1 MLLSI
6 DIGIR
11 HLAFCCMSSANKKD
25 LTTYKIELWDVYNT
39 LESDEYQCQGIQN
52 NGKTCGRKCGYKYQI
67 DKTTTYCCKTHF
79 PKHIQQTKLNVF
91 KKKLIESYLLQ
102 DIAKIVLAKVQ
113 NVYDTHQNVFEGISQ
128 ILIELQPGV
137 NKKMVFTSHLVYAK
151 LVELYKD
158 TTTSIK
164 FVRASEKLKAYT
176 GPDIECKLKG
186 SYAQRKWLSVQYI
199 RWFLLNKF
207 SQEQR
212 EKWLP
217 YFDSLK
223 VQPDCADTALM
234 AINGLFGVPKKQLKF
249 KNGSEI
255 K

>member
-1 MLLSI
+1 M
-6 DIGIR
+6 
-11 HLAFCCMSSANKKD
+11 
-25 LTTYKIELWDVYNT
+25 
-39 LESDEYQCQGIQN
+39 
-52 NGKTCGRKCGYKYQI
+52 
-67 DKTTTYCCKTHF
+67 
-79 PKHIQQTKLNVF
+79 
-91 KKKLIESYLLQ
+91 
-102 DIAKIVLAKVQ
+102 
-113 NVYDTHQNVFEGISQ
+113 FEGISQ